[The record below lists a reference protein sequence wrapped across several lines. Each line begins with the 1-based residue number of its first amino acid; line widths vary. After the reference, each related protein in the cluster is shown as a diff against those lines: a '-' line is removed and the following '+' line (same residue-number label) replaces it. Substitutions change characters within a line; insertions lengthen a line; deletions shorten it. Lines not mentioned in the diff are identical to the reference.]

1 MVELKKV
8 LITGGAGLIG
18 EVLRDHLSDR
28 YSLYSLDLKEAV
40 GIPSF
45 IGDLSDME
53 AIIPAFEGQHTVVH
67 LAADRRAYSDW
78 PSTLDN
84 NIIATF
90 NVFEAAKRA
99 GVKRVVFASSNHS
112 QGGFYLD
119 DPWKL
124 ITEGRFDELEPGYR
138 LVNEDDRIRPDGYY
152 GVSKAFG
159 EALGSYYDDY
169 HGLSSIHLR
178 IGWVISD
185 DDPSFS
191 PFALSLWLS
200 HQDTAQAVAKAI
212 DAPDSLRY
220 AVTYVTSNNRWKI
233 FSIDRA
239 REVLGYEPRD
249 AAGSEWEDRDPPLR
263 DQ

>member
-1 MVELKKV
+1 M
-8 LITGGAGLIG
+8 
-18 EVLRDHLSDR
+18 
-28 YSLYSLDLKEAV
+28 
-40 GIPSF
+40 
-45 IGDLSDME
+45 
-53 AIIPAFEGQHTVVH
+53 
-67 LAADRRAYSDW
+67 
-78 PSTLDN
+78 
-84 NIIATF
+84 
-90 NVFEAAKRA
+90 
-99 GVKRVVFASSNHS
+99 VFASSNHS

-124 ITEGRFDELEPGYR
+124 IAEGRFDEIEPGYR

-212 DAPDSLRY
+212 DAPDSVRY
-220 AVTYVTSNNRWKI
+220 AVTYVTSDNRWKI